1 MHIDHVFANA
11 SRYSERNALSYT
23 IPSPSTR
30 YGVTSLMLERSI
42 YIRIHL
48 LFNSFPFPEE
58 LNFNNYKLVSRK
70 KSL

>member
-1 MHIDHVFANA
+1 MYPKMNLKSKYIPKSILRVEWIGICRKDNA
-11 SRYSERNALSYT
+11 SQFDKHFSK
-23 IPSPSTR
+23 
-30 YGVTSLMLERSI
+30 RSI
-42 YIRIHL
+42 YIHL